1 MILGADGCSE
11 TAELGRQSHVNH
23 LHTRLAT
30 TTQARTAT
38 VRIQYV
44 RENQPARARLS
55 ACSLYEQTDSAVFA
69 CCPVGP
75 GYSFSGVSPN
85 IFGGTIEAPKAPRGV
100 GCGRGVP
107 LPTTPSP
114 EFFFSILDLKMAI
127 CGAFLVQFFC
137 TSATTLEAAKS
148 YSRPGIFLL
157 GGQSP
162 HSPLPPGSTP
172 LYSFIALPRLAA
184 VELNT
189 L

>member
-23 LHTRLAT
+23 LHTTLLT

-55 ACSLYEQTDSAVFA
+55 VCSLYEQTDSAIFA

-75 GYSFSGVSPN
+75 GYSFSGVNPN

-114 EFFFSILDLKMAI
+114 EFFFRFWISKWRFVVHSWCNFFALQLQLLRGRKVTLAQVYFYWGAI
-127 CGAFLVQFFC
+127 A
-137 TSATTLEAAKS
+137 
-148 YSRPGIFLL
+148 
-157 GGQSP
+157 
-162 HSPLPPGSTP
+162 PLAPPPGSTP

-184 VELNT
+184 VELNA